1 MNVEKL
7 NINQWAE
14 EDRPRE
20 KMMAHGARVLTDA
33 ELLAILIGSGSQD
46 ETAVELM
53 RRVLS
58 ACNNNL
64 NELAKLSL
72 EQLCRFKGIG
82 PAKAVTV
89 MAACELGHRRKLAE
103 VEERLVVRTAR
114 DLYNH
119 FHPKLADQPV
129 EEFWVM
135 LLNNACRVIDSR
147 CVATGGITEVA
158 VDVRLVLRE
167 AILGRATAIA
177 LCHNHP
183 SGNVRPSRQDDQLT
197 DRLRQACDLMNIR
210 LMIQLKL
217 LKNTKQ
223 RLFLQ
228 IKMIFQLGLIKL
240 LKNQL
245 ENGFLF

>member
-14 EDRPRE
+14 DDRPRE

-183 SGNVRPSRQDDQLT
+183 SGNVRPSRQDDLLT

-210 LMIQLKL
+210 LMDHIVL
-217 LKNTKQ
+217 TDGRFYSYADEG
-223 RLFLQ
+223 RL
-228 IKMIFQLGLIKL
+228 
-240 LKNQL
+240 
-245 ENGFLF
+245 

>member
-167 AILGRATAIA
+167 SILGRATAIA

-210 LMIQLKL
+210 LMDHIVL
-217 LKNTKQ
+217 TDGRFYSYADEG
-223 RLFLQ
+223 RL
-228 IKMIFQLGLIKL
+228 
-240 LKNQL
+240 
-245 ENGFLF
+245 